1 MPSYVITGPDGKKYR
16 VSGQGSPEEALA
28 AVKQQAGASA
38 APVVPQKSGG
48 LAPISSTPDGG
59 WQWDMNAGIAG
70 MIKRAVTL
78 PGDVYSGKVQMND
91 PETGRTSDEVIKRST
106 DLAAIASPMNPATR
120 ATGNVLPG
128 AGDIT
133 GSGLEKV
140 VAAPSRDALKATGSR
155 QFDEGREIGET
166 FRYRPEVVSAFGS
179 KLNEVLRQKGF
190 NESSAPKTVKGI
202 ASEFGDGT
210 KPLSYD
216 DLLAAK
222 NYFQNI
228 RTDFTNPPDREA
240 AEKVLGLLYRLIE
253 SGDERLVMGNPASS
267 ATYSNT
273 GAPITAAAAAAKRV
287 AELNQSARGN
297 YAAAKRSDRITGK
310 LDKADRQA
318 SAANSGVNIDNSI
331 RQRAN
336 DILNSEKLMQ
346 GYTPEEIAAIR
357 AIVDGTAT
365 RNTLRFVG
373 NLFGGGGGL
382 GMGVTAFGT
391 GSLAG
396 DPVLGALLGGTAM
409 VSGRASKAAANALA
423 RKAMKGTDE
432 MTRMRS
438 PLYDDLV
445 KQAPLTPINR
455 ENQAAVVRALLSARP
470 VENRR

>member
-1 MPSYVITGPDGKKYR
+1 MPRDLFAPASPNDPPLVGYTTAPRDLLAGPPK
-16 VSGQGSPEEALA
+16 PA
-28 AVKQQAGASA
+28 
-38 APVVPQKSGG
+38 KSGG
-48 LAPISSTPDGG
+48 LLPISTTPDGG
-59 WQWDMNAGIAG
+59 WQWDMNAGLPG

-78 PGDVYSGKVQMND
+78 PGDVLNNPGMMID
-91 PETGRTSDEVIKRST
+91 ADTGRTSGEVIKRSA
-106 DLAAIASPMNPATR
+106 DLAAVASPMNPAVR
-120 ATGNVLPG
+120 ATGNILPG
-128 AGDIT
+128 VGDVT
-133 GSGLEKV
+133 GKGLEKV
-140 VAAPSRDALKATGSR
+140 VAPPSRDALKATGSR

-166 FRYRPEVVSAFGS
+166 FRYRPDVVSAFGS
-179 KLNEVLRQKGF
+179 RISEVLRRKGF
-190 NESSAPKTVKGI
+190 NESNAPQTVAGI
-202 ASEFGDGT
+202 ADKFGDGSR
-210 KPLSYD
+210 PLSYD

-228 RTDFTNPPDREA
+228 RTDFSKPQDRA
-240 AEKVLGLLYRLIE
+240 ASEMALDLLYRLIE
-253 SGDERLVMGNPASS
+253 SGDERLVMGNPAAS

-297 YAAAKRSDRITGK
+297 YAAYKRSDRITGK

-318 SAANSGVNIDNSI
+318 SAANSGVNIDNAI

-346 GYTPEEIAAIR
+346 GYTPEEIAALR
-357 AIVDGTAT
+357 SVVDGNAT

-391 GSLAG
+391 GSWAG
-396 DPVLGALLGGTAM
+396 DPVLGALIGGGTIL
-409 VSGRASKAAANALA
+409 SGRASKAGANVLA
-423 RKAMKGTDE
+423 RKAMQGTDE

-455 ENQAAVVRALLSARP
+455 QNEAAVLRALLAARP